1 LSMERRN
8 EGKKDRIV
16 DEGLNEIKLASM
28 EW

>member
-16 DEGLNEIKLASM
+16 DEGLNEIKLARM